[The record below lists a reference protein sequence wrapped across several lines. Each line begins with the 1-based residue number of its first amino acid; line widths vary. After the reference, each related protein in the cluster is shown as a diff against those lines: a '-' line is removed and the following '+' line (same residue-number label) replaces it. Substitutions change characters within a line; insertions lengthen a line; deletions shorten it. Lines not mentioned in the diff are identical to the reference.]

1 MSGQSESLAT
11 PGAAGRGRRRKNLR
25 AEQPEQHPAARPEQH
40 PAARPQALAA
50 RRAGIPAGWRVIAAK
65 EFADQITS
73 LRFLILT
80 VVMALAAAAAVYSTA
95 GAIKNVAADASGA
108 PSLFLLLFTRSVEVS
123 GIPPFTTFITF
134 LGPLL
139 GIAFGFDGING
150 ERSEATLPRLLSQ
163 PIHRDDVVNGKFVA
177 GLATILVIL
186 IAVVGIVAAMGVIQL
201 GIQPSIEDVI
211 RLGLW
216 IILAAAY
223 IGFWLGFAL
232 LCSVLLRRAATS
244 ALTALSVW
252 LVVTIFA
259 GLLVGLLAGFLAPVP
274 VDSATRSPAALAN
287 LQMQVN
293 LARLAPNQLFSEA
306 TAVVLDPRLR
316 TVTPDLVTPGQA
328 DLAIGGLLSID
339 QSVLVVWPQ
348 FVALLA
354 LTAGSFA
361 VAYVSFMRQEV
372 RA

>member
-1 MSGQSESLAT
+1 MSGQADSTFAT
-11 PGAAGRGRRRKNLR
+11 GPATRGRRRKKLR
-25 AEQPEQHPAARPEQH
+25 IEQPEQRPAAPQVRAPRP
-40 PAARPQALAA
+40 
-50 RRAGIPAGWRVIAAK
+50 AGVPAGWRVIAAK
-65 EFADQITS
+65 EFADQVTGI
-73 LRFLILT
+73 RFLILT
-80 VVMALAAAAAVYSTA
+80 VVLALAAAAAVYSTA
-95 GAIKNVAADASGA
+95 GALKNVASDASGS
-108 PSLFLLLFTRSVEVS
+108 PSLFLLLFTRSVQTS

-150 ERSEATLPRLLSQ
+150 ERSEGTLPRLLSQ

-177 GLATILVIL
+177 GLATILTIL
-186 IAVVGIVAAMGVIQL
+186 IAVVAIVASIGIIQL

-211 RLGLW
+211 RLGVW

-232 LCSVLLRRAATS
+232 LCSVLLRRASAS

-259 GLLVGLLAGFLAPVP
+259 SLLVGLIAGFVSPVSS
-274 VDSATRSPAALAN
+274 DAGTGSPQQLAN
-287 LQMQVN
+287 ESMRVN
-293 LARLAPNQLFSEA
+293 LGRTTPNQLFSEA
-306 TAVVLDPRLR
+306 TAVILDPRLR

-328 DLAIGGLLSID
+328 DLAIGSLLSID

-348 FVALLA
+348 FVGLIA
-354 LTAGSFA
+354 LTAGAFA
-361 VAYVSFMRQEV
+361 VAYVAFMRQEV